1 MRWDGQLRRDDEP
14 GARGERHVRRS
25 TRPTP
30 DPDPDRPDPSRIQ
43 TPRPDPDPEPD
54 PDDPPTTS
62 DSTPPVAGIASNRLR
77 MSRRGFVRVRIDCGD
92 SPEDCLGQVQVR
104 LRFPDASAAVLTTVG
119 RATFEIA
126 AGDDERVRLRLKRR
140 ARRHVRRE
148 GSVRVKVVALVE
160 DAVGNTR
167 KLRERLTLRAAE

>member
-1 MRWDGQLRRDDEP
+1 VVATFGVPAPQPPPSDDD
-14 GARGERHVRRS
+14 
-25 TRPTP
+25 PT
-30 DPDPDRPDPSRIQ
+30 
-43 TPRPDPDPEPD
+43 DPEPD

-77 MSRRGFVRVRIDCGD
+77 MSRRGFVRVRIDCGN
-92 SPEDCLGQVQVR
+92 SPEDCLGEVQVR
-104 LRFPDASAAVLTTVG
+104 LRFPDASAALLTTVG

-126 AGDDERVRLRLKRR
+126 AGGDERVRLRLKRR
-140 ARRHVRRE
+140 ARRHVRQE

-167 KLRERLTLRAAE
+167 KLREKLTLRAAE